1 MSTLD
6 EMSGIEKA
14 ATVLNVLSKPLAS
27 RLLQLF
33 SPDDL
38 KKITSI
44 TGELK
49 PISTAEFSGLIEE
62 FASQFSDGLQMLGD
76 PREISGLLE
85 TVLTPEQVATI
96 NTSEPVTQKTQ
107 VWTDSSF
114 SNQEVL
120 EPLIEQEHPQTV
132 AFILSKTGAELS
144 AKIIALMNENKRN
157 DIMHRMLE
165 IKPIQTEILSVVEDH
180 FRVNFIENDSSSKGK
195 ESRSRMAGIINNL
208 DKVQADE
215 FLEELA
221 LEDPEEAEELK
232 KLLFAFDD
240 IPSLTVKDRLVLF
253 DNVETD
259 LSILALNGAT
269 GDIREMILSS
279 FGTRARKMVESELAN
294 SQDKDPAEIDQARK
308 TIARIAL
315 DLSAKG
321 DIAIVLPDQED

>member
-49 PISTAEFSGLIEE
+49 PISTVEFSGLIEE
-62 FASQFSDGLQMLGD
+62 FAGQFSDGLQMLGD

-96 NTSEPVTQKTQ
+96 SSSAPITQKTQ

-269 GDIREMILSS
+269 GEIREMILSS

-294 SQDKDPAEIDQARK
+294 SQEKDPAEIDQARK

>member
-1 MSTLD
+1 MSALD

-49 PISTAEFSGLIEE
+49 PISTAEFSRLIEE

-96 NTSEPVTQKTQ
+96 SSSAPITQKTP

-132 AFILSKTGAELS
+132 AFILSKTGTELS

-165 IKPIQTEILSVVEDH
+165 IKPIQAEILSVVEDH

-269 GDIREMILSS
+269 GEIREMILSS

-294 SQDKDPAEIDQARK
+294 SQDRDPAEIDQARK

-315 DLSAKG
+315 DLSANG
-321 DIAIVLPDQED
+321 DITIVLPDQED

>member
-1 MSTLD
+1 VSTLD

-38 KKITSI
+38 KKINSI

-62 FASQFSDGLQMLGD
+62 FAGQFSDGLQMLGD

-85 TVLTPEQVATI
+85 TILTPEQVATI
-96 NTSEPVTQKTQ
+96 SSSAPITQKTQ

-215 FLEELA
+215 FLDELA

-269 GDIREMILSS
+269 GEIREMILSS